1 MFTPRTFV
9 EILDDMLAYVVANS
23 EVDDVRVGSVVRTML
38 EACALEDDEQY
49 FQMVQLLD
57 LFNIAN
63 STGSDLD
70 RRLAD
75 YNLFREEAKSATCRV
90 RVSDSTRVRS
100 TLDQDILTGA
110 TTLQLITTNGFPTS
124 GYPYTVRVGEGTA
137 NVEDVSVTN
146 NNLSTGELTVSATA
160 NAHNAA
166 ELAVLVAGATARTI
180 NTGTQVLV
188 PATVGSA
195 QVLYTILEPGVI
207 QAGNFRSNTMLVR
220 AVSPGP
226 GGNVG
231 LNRIVRF
238 SGSPPFTGAL
248 VTNVTAASGGTLRES
263 DPQFRTRALN
273 QLQSLARGTPR
284 AVTAA
289 SLAVSDP
296 ATGQR
301 VVSSSIIED
310 FSTNEV
316 LLYID
321 DGTGFTP
328 DYTTLPSSALSGS
341 YLAGVS
347 SVAVVD
353 GSRFPDAGWL
363 LIEEDGVNDGE
374 LVQYSTKPT
383 VNSFTLTTNTTT
395 PHAASSIVRFVHILT
410 DSAEAGQR
418 RFRLQKYPIVRD
430 SERIYLLDGTNPWTL
445 VPRTDYVLNKGTG
458 ELQFVSTSGVPV
470 GSQLVVGYSYYTNL
484 VQQVQK
490 VLEGD
495 RDDPVNFPGVKAAGI
510 FLSVEAPIIRRITVR
525 LSISAEPNFVEADLR
540 AQVRDRVEQYIQSL
554 GIGENVYKSRII
566 DEAHNVSGVR
576 SVQVVVPTGNITIL
590 ENELPVPYNALGTS
604 LVSVL

>member
-23 EVDDVRVGSVVRTML
+23 EVDDIRVGSVVRTML

-57 LFNIAN
+57 LFNIATA
-63 STGSDLD
+63 TGSDLD

-75 YNLFREEAKSATCRV
+75 FNLFREDAKSATCRI

-100 TLDQDILTGA
+100 TLDQDILVGA
-110 TTLQLITTNGFPTS
+110 TTLQLLTTNGFPTS
-124 GYPYTVRVGEGTA
+124 GYPYLVRVGEGTP

-146 NNLSTGELTVSATA
+146 NNLSTGELTVAPTA

-166 ELAVLVAGATARTI
+166 EFVVLVAGATARTI
-180 NTGTQVLV
+180 NTGTQVIV
-188 PATVGSA
+188 PATVGSP

-220 AVSPGP
+220 AVSAGTS
-226 GGNVG
+226 GNVG
-231 LNRIVRF
+231 VNRIVRF

-248 VTNVTAASGGTLRES
+248 VTNVTAAAGGASRET
-263 DPQFRTRALN
+263 DAQFRTRALN
-273 QLQSLARGTPR
+273 QLQALSRGTPR

-310 FSTNEV
+310 YANNEV

-328 DYTTLPSSALSGS
+328 DYTTLPSSVTSAG

-347 SVAVVD
+347 SITVLD
-353 GSRFPDAGWL
+353 GSRFPDSGWL
-363 LIEEDGVNDGE
+363 LIEDDGVNDGE
-374 LVQYSTKPT
+374 LVQYSTKSS
-383 VNSFTLTTNTTT
+383 VNSFTLTANTTL
-395 PHAASSIVRFVHILT
+395 PHNVSSIVRFVHILT
-410 DSAEAGQR
+410 DSAEPGQR
-418 RFRLQKYPIVRD
+418 RFRLQKYPVVRD
-430 SERIYLLDGTNPWTL
+430 SERIYLLDGTNPWSL

-458 ELQFVSTSGVPV
+458 ELQFTSVSGVPAS
-470 GSQLVVGYSYYTNL
+470 SQIVVSYSYYTNL
-484 VQQVQK
+484 VQQVQR

-495 RDDPVNFPGVKAAGI
+495 TTDPVNYPGVKAAGI
-510 FLSVEAPIIRRITVR
+510 FLSVEAPILRRITVR

-540 AQVRDRVEQYIQSL
+540 TQVRDRVEQYIQSL

-566 DEAHNVSGVR
+566 DEAHNVTGVR
-576 SVQVVVPTGNITIL
+576 SVQVVVPSGNITIL
-590 ENELPVPYNALGTS
+590 ENELPVPYNSLGTS
-604 LVSVL
+604 LVTVF